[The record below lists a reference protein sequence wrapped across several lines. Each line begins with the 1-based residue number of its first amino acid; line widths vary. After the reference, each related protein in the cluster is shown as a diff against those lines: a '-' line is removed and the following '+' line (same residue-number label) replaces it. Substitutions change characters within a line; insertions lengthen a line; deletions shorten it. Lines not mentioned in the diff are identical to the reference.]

1 MKTSV
6 LGLAILLT
14 LSSCVS
20 NRIYFTV
27 DTQKQLTEEKIDLKQ
42 IQFFNSEEIVLV
54 RQASEAEVNVEDGK
68 LKMKNGKMVE
78 EIIIPAGTPGICEV
92 YDERSLR
99 VSFDDGERNALP
111 FLVERRGGVVVDRSG
126 FKLGGKDWKKT
137 RNGGKIGKVDYE
149 KEVFTIIR
157 GADSR
162 LLIDKTT
169 LTKVDRTTKVAKGR
183 KL

>member
-1 MKTSV
+1 MKTSI
-6 LGLAILLT
+6 LGFAIILT

-27 DTQKQLTEEKIDLKQ
+27 DTQKQLNEEKINLKQ
-42 IQFFNSEEIVLV
+42 IQFFNSEDIVLV
-54 RQASEAEVNVEDGK
+54 RQASEAEVNVENGK
-68 LKMKNGKMVE
+68 LKMENGKMVE
-78 EIIIPAGTPGICEV
+78 EIIIPAGTPGLCEV

-99 VSFDDGERNALP
+99 VSFDDGEGNALP
-111 FLVERRGGVVVDRSG
+111 FLVERKGGVVVDGSG

-137 RNGGKIGKVDYE
+137 RNGSKVGKVDYE
-149 KEVFTIIR
+149 KRVFTIIR
-157 GADSR
+157 GANSR

-169 LTKVDRTTKVAKGR
+169 LTKVNRTTKVAKGR